1 MSCRLGA
8 VVFFALLAPAADL
21 TPAQRQANVDSFEKV
36 WKTVRDR
43 HWEARHGGLDWQA
56 VHDELRPQIEKA
68 ATAEEA
74 RGIISGM
81 LARLHQTHFS
91 IVPAEVYDE
100 FQSPGAI
107 DGQPGIDA
115 RVLDGRA
122 IVTGLDPGSP
132 AAVEGVRP
140 GWEIVRVDG
149 RELASALQRV
159 AAEYRDS
166 TLLDLQLSRAVLAR
180 LSGPAGR
187 PADIEF
193 VDRGGRRVLL
203 RIDRAAPRG
212 ALVEIGGLPP
222 FYFWEESK
230 MLRPDIA
237 YIRFNAFF
245 DPETLAKTFGDAVA
259 GCAACSGFIVD
270 LRGNPGGLGGLA
282 MGVGGWFVDQSG
294 LQLGTM
300 LMKSAKLHFVIFPRP
315 APFRGPLAVLV
326 DGLSA
331 STSEIFA
338 GGMKDIHRARIFGTR
353 TAGAALPSLFEVLPN
368 GDGFQYAVAN
378 YLSHGGQPLEGI
390 GVTPDEEVRLTRQQ
404 LLEGHDAVIDA
415 AVHWIETRAQAHSLP
430 EKWKE

>member
-1 MSCRLGA
+1 MSPRLGA
-8 VVFFALLAPAADL
+8 IVLLAVLAPAADL
-21 TPAQRQANVDSFEKV
+21 TPAERQANIESFEKV

-43 HWEARHGGLDWQA
+43 HWEARPGGLDWQA
-56 VHDELRPQIEKA
+56 VHDELRPKIEKA
-68 ATAEEA
+68 TTAEAA
-74 RGIISGM
+74 RAILSDM
-81 LARLHQTHFS
+81 LARLHQTHFG
-91 IVPAEVYDE
+91 IVPAEVYEE
-100 FQSPGAI
+100 FQSPGAV
-107 DGQPGIDA
+107 DGQPGIDV

-132 AAVEGVRP
+132 AAAKGVRP

-149 RELASALQRV
+149 RDLAPALQLV

-166 TLLDLQLSRAVLAR
+166 TLLDLHLSRAVLAR
-180 LSGPAGR
+180 LNGPSGHPA
-187 PADIEF
+187 AVEF
-193 VDRGGRRVLL
+193 VDGLGRRVPL
-203 RIDRAAPRG
+203 RIDRVAPRG
-212 ALVEIGGLPP
+212 ALVQIGGLPP
-222 FYFWEESK
+222 FYFWEASK

-259 GCAACSGFIVD
+259 RCAACSGFVVD
-270 LRGNPGGLGGLA
+270 LRGNPGGLGVLA
-282 MGVGGWFVDQSG
+282 MGVGGWFVDRTG
-294 LQLGTM
+294 LELGTM
-300 LMKSAKLHFVIFPRP
+300 LMKSAKLNFVIFPRP

-326 DGLSA
+326 DGSSA

-378 YLSHGGQPLEGI
+378 YISHGGQPLEGI
-390 GVTPDEEVRLTRQQ
+390 GVTPDEEVRLTRRQ

-415 AVHWIETRAQAHSLP
+415 AVHWIETVGQAHGLP
-430 EKWKE
+430 QELRE